1 MDLLNP
7 IPVVGHIKCL
17 VHALVGDGKGA
28 REALHSATRTS
39 YAIVGA
45 GVGTVVGGPWVG
57 VAAAIGASNAWDG
70 AFTAIDY
77 AIEGEYVPRGN
88 FAAISNI
95 ASGEQVGA
103 SIGEIVLNTAGDVT
117 AGGATAAAGAVT
129 AAAGAGTCVLAATSY
144 ALTKEAAKGGSR
156 AVVRKVV
163 AKAAQV
169 AIAKEVA
176 KGGSRAVVRKV
187 VVKAAQVAIAKV
199 AIDAVVDNVLIKKKI
214 KCEAE
219 KKNGGDQCHRDAPDR
234 IFCELHQ
241 ILHDVQKIRSISL
254 CLNLHA
260 IDDIIL
266 LNSDKIVS
274 RINHLSC
281 CVRLEELIGF
291 IYIYNLPDG
300 SIKIGRTGKDDPV
313 LRWKEQT
320 QYPKKEKPKSW
331 NTRMYILA
339 ETLILNILDFARIGQ
354 LEEFDGKVVDRQT
367 VEKVIFEV
375 IKAINLFFA
384 ASEGESEDPSDPHST
399 HYPDQDL

>member
-88 FAAISNI
+88 FAAIRNI
-95 ASGEQVGA
+95 ATGEQVGA
-103 SIGEIVLNTAGDVT
+103 GIGELLLNTAGDVT
-117 AGGATAAAGAVT
+117 AGGATAL
-129 AAAGAGTCVLAATSY
+129 AAAPL

-156 AVVRKVV
+156 VVVRKVV

-169 AIAKEVA
+169 V
-176 KGGSRAVVRKV
+176 
-187 VVKAAQVAIAKV
+187 IAKV
-199 AIDAVVDNVLIKKKI
+199 TTDAVIKTKI